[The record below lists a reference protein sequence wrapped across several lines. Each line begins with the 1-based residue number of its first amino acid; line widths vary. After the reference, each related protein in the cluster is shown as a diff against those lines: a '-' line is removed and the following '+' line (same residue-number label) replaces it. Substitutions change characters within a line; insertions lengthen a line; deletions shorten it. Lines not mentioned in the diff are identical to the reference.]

1 MVPLPS
7 EAMHVR
13 RQHWGALRRRKEGA
27 DPLKTMA
34 NRTIG
39 AIPYS
44 LGLRLKN
51 PSEKESEKVSE
62 ATPLTST
69 KRILLPPT
77 SYLPKNPH
85 IP

>member
-1 MVPLPS
+1 
-7 EAMHVR
+7 
-13 RQHWGALRRRKEGA
+13 
-27 DPLKTMA
+27 MA

-44 LGLRLKN
+44 LGLRLKD

-69 KRILLPPT
+69 KRILLPLT
-77 SYLPKNPH
+77 SYLPKNPY